1 MFSKE
6 LLEHTLDVQPALDL
20 LDPLLPEGLSD
31 LPDGLV
37 RPLER
42 DDYSG
47 ALSMANDYY
56 AKQGVEHANAV
67 IIYVT
72 LLVVRGLTTEARAIL
87 RKAAA
92 HHQSN
97 VAFQLLTVVALV
109 ADESHAE
116 AEALLDGLTHVPMP
130 ERLMGLVGDLLLDM
144 GREDQAVECYK
155 KMCAQ
160 LLDSPDVPY
169 KLGHILFEREQFY
182 DAAAYFEQAARLAV
196 DTESLWLLTAQAWV
210 QADNNPRAIEALGR
224 VLKFE
229 EDDEDLWTQ
238 YGMLLATEGHMAKA
252 RHALER
258 ACRLDEF
265 SPDRFIQ
272 LAVVEMEL
280 GFFDEASQHFNRAID
295 LDPESVEALYGASFI
310 AMEVG
315 DVLLAE
321 KLARR
326 ALVIDDTDI
335 ECQFHLGIILSERN
349 RHDEAIEHFDLA
361 IGEAAEVPGVYHIVY
376 AASLVALGRVDDAM
390 ARVKLAWSNPEP
402 GLEVQGASVGFVEQL
417 IKRGH
422 LGGAQA
428 FLEATSASGEQTW
441 RGINQ
446 ALGAL
451 VGALKGDAVEVPQLD
466 ASTFDDVQLHAME
479 WDVYP
484 FLNLARRL
492 EAPQKDAIVKMLRAM
507 P

>member
-6 LLEHTLDVQPALDL
+6 LLEQTLDVQPVLDL
-20 LDPLLPEGLSD
+20 LDPLLP
-31 LPDGLV
+31 DGLHDIPDSVV
-37 RPLER
+37 RPMER
-42 DDYSG
+42 DDYSD
-47 ALSMANDYY
+47 ALAMANAYY
-56 AKQGVEHANAV
+56 AKQGIQHANAV

-87 RKAAA
+87 RKAAE

-109 ADESHAE
+109 ADDCNAE

-144 GREDQAVECYK
+144 GREDQAMECYK
-155 KMCAQ
+155 KMCTQ
-160 LLDSPDVPY
+160 LLNSPDVPY
-169 KLGHILFEREQFY
+169 KLGHILFEREEFY

-196 DTESLWLLTAQAWV
+196 DTESLWLLTAQTWI
-210 QADNNPRAIEALGR
+210 QADNNPSAIEALGR
-224 VLKFE
+224 VLKFQD
-229 EDDEDLWTQ
+229 DDEDLWTQ
-238 YGMLLATEGHMAKA
+238 YGMLLATEGQMSKA

-258 ACRLDEF
+258 ACRLDEL

-272 LAVVEMEL
+272 LAFVEMDL
-280 GFFDEASQHFNRAID
+280 GFFDEASQHFNSAIA
-295 LDPESVEALYGASFI
+295 LDPDSVEALYGASFI

-326 ALVIDDTDI
+326 ALAIDDTDI

-349 RHDEAIEHFDLA
+349 KHDEAITHFDHA
-361 IGEAAEVPGVYHIVY
+361 INDAAEVPGVYHIVY

-390 ARVKLAWSNPEP
+390 ERVNLAWSEETP

-422 LGGAQA
+422 LDGALT
-428 FLEATSASGEQTW
+428 FLGATSAAGEDTW
-441 RGINQ
+441 QCIN
-446 ALGAL
+446 
-451 VGALKGDAVEVPQLD
+451 
-466 ASTFDDVQLHAME
+466 
-479 WDVYP
+479 
-484 FLNLARRL
+484 
-492 EAPQKDAIVKMLRAM
+492 RAM
-507 P
+507 TILTSYL